1 MAEKRRAY
9 PKNTVSK
16 SKYGSSSR
24 PPQKVQHSTKQSGK
38 NGGLLSSI
46 LKKQQELDFTFLTLV
61 IVIICFGIIMVFSA
75 SAPKSLRMYGNS
87 YNFVKK
93 QLIFAVLGF
102 VGMIALSK
110 VEYQR
115 LKKYTRIIMIGC
127 IVLMALVF
135 IPGLGVEHNGARRWL
150 NFGIEI
156 QPSEFMKPA
165 IALFIAGE
173 IDARRYNP
181 RKLLET
187 FKVFIWIGVVAILMF
202 LQPHVS
208 GAVVICGIA
217 GVVMICSGINLKH
230 LFGCAGA
237 VLPFGVLYVAMD
249 SVRRTR
255 VLTALNPFAD
265 SQNAGYQVIQGL
277 YAIASGGIF
286 GRGLGQ
292 SIQKR
297 TFLPEPYND
306 YIFAVICEEL
316 GLIGA
321 IMVIVLF
328 AVLII
333 RGISIA
339 LNAPDLFG
347 TLIVVGFMAQI
358 SIQTIL
364 NILVVTAVIP
374 NTGMTLPFFSYG
386 GSALLV
392 LMLEMGVVL
401 NVSRQRIRNRV

>member
-1 MAEKRRAY
+1 MAEKRRAS
-9 PKNTVSK
+9 NTVNK
-16 SKYGSSSR
+16 SKYAQSSR
-24 PPQKVQHSTKQSGK
+24 TPHREQHNGKQIREK
-38 NGGLLSSI
+38 GGFFSSI
-46 LKKQQELDFTFLTLV
+46 LKKQKELDFTFLTLV

-75 SAPKSLRMYGNS
+75 SAPKSLRMYANS

-102 VGMIALSK
+102 VGMLVLSRI
-110 VEYQR
+110 EYQK
-115 LKKYTRIIMIGC
+115 LKQYTRIIMICC
-127 IVLMALVF
+127 IALMAAVF

-150 NFGIEI
+150 DFGIEI

-173 IDARRYNP
+173 IDAKRYNP
-181 RKLLET
+181 RKLGET
-187 FKVFIWIGVVAILMF
+187 LKIFVWIGVVAILMF

-208 GAVVICGIA
+208 GALVICGIA
-217 GVVMICSGINLKH
+217 GIVMICSGINLKH

-237 VLPFGVLYVAMD
+237 ALPFAALYIALD
-249 SVRRTR
+249 PVRRTR

-321 IMVIVLF
+321 ILVIVLF
-328 AVLII
+328 AALII

-401 NVSRQRIRNRV
+401 NVSRQRIRSRT